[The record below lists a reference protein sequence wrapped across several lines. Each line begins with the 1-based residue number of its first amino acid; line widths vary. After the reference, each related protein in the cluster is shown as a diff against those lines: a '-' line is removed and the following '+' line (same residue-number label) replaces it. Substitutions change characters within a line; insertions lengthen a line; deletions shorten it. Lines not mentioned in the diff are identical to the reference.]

1 VAKHLQSGDKRAADH
16 FSSIL
21 YPTRRTA
28 LSLAI
33 AIALGMPGMV
43 QAQTAPAAEG
53 ELEEIVVTGIRA
65 GIESAIAVKQESMS
79 IVEAISAEDI
89 GKLPDTSIA
98 ESISRLPGLTSQRAE
113 GRASAISLRGT
124 DPGFT
129 TALLNGREQVSTG
142 DNRNVEFDQYPSE
155 LISQVVVF
163 KTPDSALVGQGL
175 AGTIDMRTV
184 RPLDYGKQ
192 AIVLNLRGEMNSND
206 DLGADSDDTGY
217 RASFSYIDQFM
228 DGKLGFAFGYAHLDS
243 PLATRGFGT
252 YEPWNAAGSSG
263 GAISCGGYATSG
275 LPANCVGNPGVSAGN
290 YTTNGMKVRA
300 DMGSTERDGLMA
312 SVQFAPNDMYTGVVD
327 LYYSTMDQTNNA
339 RSLEVN
345 LGGYPGPCCELDGKG
360 IFPDGTVFGYSDT
373 TVKND
378 TIVAGTLNNVVPL
391 VRNFLFTTEDEIFA
405 TGWRNEFTLNDTW
418 SMVADLS
425 YSNAT
430 RDQLQPEINAQY
442 ALLPLNGTAPR
453 NQYDTGTFQLRNN
466 SNMPS
471 LSFTR
476 DYTDPTQVL
485 VGPTIY
491 GSGYT
496 KKPRTEDELTS
507 FRVDATRTADDMW
520 WFESISFGANY
531 SDRSKEKESP
541 ETALST
547 NNVAYQI
554 DPKYLLR
561 DTNLNY
567 ADAGRVLALDVNG
580 VLREYFNPVVF
591 NRPVVGTNQGAN
603 IVGKFWTVEEKV
615 TTAYLRGDL
624 NHEISDSVTLR
635 GNAGLQVIYTDQSS
649 DSYRVDTKGTQDGA
663 DDVVLDTTDGKDYTD
678 VLPQINLAFLLP
690 DSQAVRF
697 GLSQQLARARMDQLK
712 ATEESGF
719 NFATGEPGGSG
730 GNARLDPWKAWAL
743 DVSYEKYFYENKG
756 YVSAAAFY
764 KDLDTYIYNQTTDGH
779 DFSALCATTP
789 DSAFPPGVTKQCTG
803 RFTQPVN
810 GEGGYLWGMEFAAS
824 LPFDVFS
831 DALDGFGAI
840 VSYSYTDSD
849 IEIQGSISSVATQNI
864 TLPGL
869 SQDVWNA
876 TLYYE
881 KYGFGARIAT
891 RYRSEYIGEVANFA
905 NERALR
911 YVDADMITDAQLS
924 YAFSGNAFEGLQV
937 LFQVNN
943 LTNEPY
949 IAYSE
954 NKQRLLDYQEYGT
967 QYLLGLNYRF

>member
-16 FSSIL
+16 SSSIL
-21 YPTRRTA
+21 DPTRRTA

-33 AIALGMPGMV
+33 AIALGLPGMV
-43 QAQTAPAAEG
+43 QAQEAPAAEG
-53 ELEEIVVTGIRA
+53 ALEEIIVTGIRA

-129 TALLNGREQVSTG
+129 TSLLNGREQVSTG

-155 LISQVVVF
+155 LISQVVVY
-163 KTPDSALVGQGL
+163 KTPDAQLVGQGL
-175 AGTIDMRTV
+175 AGTIDLRTV

-192 AIVLNLRGEMNSND
+192 AVALNIRGEMNSND
-206 DLGADSDDTGY
+206 NLGADSDDTGY

-243 PLATRGFGT
+243 PMATRGFGT

-263 GAISCGGYATSG
+263 GAASCGGGS
-275 LPANCVGNPGVSAGN
+275 PANCTNNPGIAAGN
-290 YTTNGMKVRA
+290 YVTNGMKVRA
-300 DMGSTERDGLMA
+300 DMGSTERDGVMA
-312 SVQFAPNDMYTGVVD
+312 SLQFAPNDMYTGVID
-327 LYYSTMDQTNNA
+327 LYYSTMDQTDNA
-339 RSLEVN
+339 RSIEVN
-345 LGGYPGPCCELDGKG
+345 LGGYPAPCCDG
-360 IFPDGTVFGYSDT
+360 IFPNGTVFGYSNT
-373 TVKND
+373 TVKAD
-378 TIVAGTLNNVVPL
+378 TIVAGTLNSAMPL

-405 TGWRNEFTLNDTW
+405 TGWRNEFQLSDEW
-418 SMVADLS
+418 SMVADIS
-425 YSNAT
+425 YSKAT

-442 ALLPLNGTAPR
+442 ALLPANGSAPR
-453 NQYDTGTFQLRNN
+453 NQYDTGTFQLRGNQD
-466 SNMPS
+466 MPL

-496 KKPRTEDELTS
+496 KKPHTEDELTS
-507 FRVDATRTADDMW
+507 FRLDATRTADMW
-520 WFESISFGANY
+520 WFQSVSFGANY
-531 SDRSKEKESP
+531 SDRSKQKESP
-541 ETALST
+541 ESGLST
-547 NNVAYQI
+547 IGGAAYQV
-554 DPKYLLR
+554 DPQFLLGN
-561 DTNLNY
+561 TNLNY
-567 ADAGRVLALDVNG
+567 ANAGQALALNVNG
-580 VLREYFNPVVF
+580 VLREYFQPIVY
-591 NRPVVGTNQGAN
+591 GTPETLSYLA
-603 IVGKFWTVEEKV
+603 GKFWTVNEKV

-624 NHEISDSVTLR
+624 SHDISDSVTLK
-635 GNAGLQVIYTDQSS
+635 GNVGVQVIYTDQSS
-649 DSYRVDTKGTQDGA
+649 DSFRVDTGA
-663 DDVVLDTTDGKDYTD
+663 GNAVYSISDGKDYTD
-678 VLPQINLAFLLP
+678 ILPQINLAFILP
-690 DSQAVRF
+690 NSQAIRV
-697 GLSQQLARARMDQLK
+697 GLAQELARARMDQLK

-730 GNARLDPWKAWAL
+730 GNARLDPWSAWAF
-743 DVSYEKYFYENKG
+743 DVSYEKYFAGNKG
-756 YVSAAAFY
+756 YVSAAGFY

-789 DSAFPPGVTKQCTG
+789 DTAFPPGVVKQCTG

-810 GEGGYLWGMEFAAS
+810 GEGGYLYGFEFAAS
-824 LPFDVFS
+824 VPFDLFAE
-831 DALDGFGAI
+831 ALDGFGAI

-849 IEIQGSISSVATQNI
+849 IEIQGNISSVSTQNI
-864 TLPGL
+864 PLPGL

-924 YAFSGNAFEGLQV
+924 YTFSGNMLEGLQV

-967 QYLLGLNYRF
+967 QYLFGLNYRF

>member
-1 VAKHLQSGDKRAADH
+1 MAKHLQSGDKRAADH

-43 QAQTAPAAEG
+43 QAQAAPAAEG

-155 LISQVVVF
+155 LISQVVVY
-163 KTPDSALVGQGL
+163 KTPDSQLVGQGL

-192 AIVLNLRGEMNSND
+192 TIALNIRGEMNSND
-206 DLGADSDDTGY
+206 NLGADSDDTGY

-228 DGKLGFAFGYAHLDS
+228 DGKLGLAFGYAHLDS

-263 GAISCGGYATSG
+263 GAASCGGGS
-275 LPANCVGNPGVSAGN
+275 PANCVNNPGITAGN
-290 YTTNGMKVRA
+290 YVTNGMKVRA

-312 SVQFAPNDMYTGVVD
+312 SLQFAPNDFYTGVVD

-345 LGGYPGPCCELDGKG
+345 LGGYPAPCCDGT
-360 IFPDGTVFGYSDT
+360 FPAGTVFGYSNT
-373 TVKND
+373 TVAAD
-378 TIVAGTLNNVVPL
+378 TIVAGTLNNVMPL

-405 TGWRNEFTLNDTW
+405 TGWRNEFTLNDEW
-418 SMVADLS
+418 SMVADIS
-425 YSNAT
+425 YSKAD

-442 ALLPLNGTAPR
+442 VPLPANGTAPR

-471 LSFTR
+471 LSFLR
-476 DYTDPTQVL
+476 DYTDPTQVQI
-485 VGPTIY
+485 GPTIY

-496 KKPRTEDELTS
+496 KKPHTEDELTS
-507 FRVDATRTADDMW
+507 FRLDATRTADMW
-520 WFESISFGANY
+520 WFDSVSFGANY
-531 SDRSKEKESP
+531 SDRTKEKESP
-541 ETALST
+541 ESGLST
-547 NNVAYQI
+547 IGGGYYQV
-554 DPKYLLR
+554 DQQFLLR
-561 DTNLNY
+561 NTNLNY
-567 ADAGRVLALDVNG
+567 ADAGQALALNVNG
-580 VLREYFNPVVF
+580 VLREYFNPVVW
-591 NRPVVGTNQGAN
+591 GTPQTLPYLA
-603 IVGKFWTVEEKV
+603 GKFWTVEEEV
-615 TTAYLRGDL
+615 ITAYVRGDL
-624 NHEISDSVTLR
+624 NHDISDSVSLR
-635 GNAGLQVIYTDQSS
+635 GNVGLQVIYTDQSS
-649 DSYRVDTKGTQDGA
+649 DSFRVDTGTNPDSVFGI
-663 DDVVLDTTDGKDYTD
+663 TDGKDYTD

-690 DSQAVRF
+690 DSQAVRL
-697 GLSQQLARARMDQLK
+697 GISQQLARARMDQLK

-730 GNARLDPWKAWAL
+730 GNAQLDPWKAWAL

-779 DFSALCATTP
+779 DFTALCETTP

-810 GEGGYLWGMEFAAS
+810 GDGGYLWGMEFAAS

-840 VSYSYTDSD
+840 LSYSYTDSD
-849 IEIQGSISSVATQNI
+849 IEIQGSVSSVANESI

-911 YVDADMITDAQLS
+911 FVDADMITDAQLS
-924 YAFSGNAFEGLQV
+924 YAFSGNMFEGLQI

>member
-1 VAKHLQSGDKRAADH
+1 MAKHLQSGVTRAADR
-16 FSSIL
+16 FSSIIH
-21 YPTRRTA
+21 PTRRTA
-28 LSLAI
+28 LSLAV
-33 AIALGMPGMV
+33 AVALGMPGMV
-43 QAQTAPAAEG
+43 LAQEAPAAEG
-53 ELEEIVVTGIRA
+53 DLEEIVVTGIRA

-155 LISQVVVF
+155 LISQVVVY
-163 KTPDSALVGQGL
+163 KTPDAQLVGQGL
-175 AGTIDMRTV
+175 AGTIDLRTV

-192 AIVLNLRGEMNSND
+192 AVVLNIRGEMNSND
-206 DLGADSDDTGY
+206 DLGADSDTNGY

-228 DGKLGFAFGYAHLDS
+228 DGKLGFAFGVAQLDS

-263 GAISCGGYATSG
+263 GAASCGGGS
-275 LPANCVGNPGVSAGN
+275 PNNCTNNPGITAGN
-290 YTTNGMKVRA
+290 YVTNGMKVRA
-300 DMGSTERDGLMA
+300 DMGSTERLGTMA
-312 SVQFAPNDMYTGVVD
+312 SIQFAPNDMYTGVVD
-327 LYYSTMDQTNNA
+327 LYYSTMDQTNDA

-345 LGGYPGPCCELDGKG
+345 LGGYPAPCCDGT
-360 IFPDGTVFGYSDT
+360 FPNGTVFGYSNTTIKADT
-373 TVKND
+373 V
-378 TIVAGTLNNVVPL
+378 VGGTLNNVMPL

-405 TGWRNEFTLNDTW
+405 TGWRNEIQLNDEW
-418 SMVADLS
+418 SMVADIS
-425 YSNAT
+425 YSKAT

-442 ALLPLNGTAPR
+442 ALLPANGSAPR
-453 NQYDTGTFQLRNN
+453 NQYDTGVFALRGN

-476 DYTDPTQVL
+476 DYTDPTKVL

-496 KKPRTEDELTS
+496 KKPHTEDELTS
-507 FRVDATRTADDMW
+507 FRLDATREAEMW
-520 WFESISFGANY
+520 WFQSVSFGANY

-541 ETALST
+541 ESALST
-547 NNVAYQI
+547 IGGGAYQI
-554 DPKYLLR
+554 DQSLLLPNM
-561 DTNLNY
+561 NLNY
-567 ADAGRVLALDVNG
+567 ADAGRALALNVNG
-580 VLREYFNPVVF
+580 VLREYFNPVVW
-591 NRPVVGTNQGAN
+591 GTPQQPGFSYLA
-603 IVGKFWTVEEKV
+603 GKFWTVEEKV

-624 NHEISDSVTLR
+624 SHDISDSVTMK
-635 GNAGLQVIYTDQSS
+635 GNVGLQVLYTDQSS
-649 DSYRVDTKGTQDGA
+649 DSFRVDTGA
-663 DDVVLDTTDGKDYTD
+663 GNKVYATTDGKDYTD
-678 VLPQINLAFLLP
+678 VLPQINLAFILP
-690 DSQAVRF
+690 DSQAIRV
-697 GLSQQLARARMDQLK
+697 GIAKEIARARMDQLK

-730 GNARLDPWKAWAL
+730 GNARLDPWEAL
-743 DVSYEKYFYENKG
+743 AFDVSYEKYFGDNKG
-756 YVSAAAFY
+756 YVSTAAFY

-779 DFSALCATTP
+779 DFTALCETTP
-789 DSAFPPGVTKQCTG
+789 DTAFPPGVVEQCTG

-810 GEGGYLWGMEFAAS
+810 GEGGYLWGLEFTAS
-824 LPFDVFS
+824 VPFDLFA
-831 DALDGFGAI
+831 DALEGFGAI

-849 IEIQGSISSVATQNI
+849 IEIQGSISSVSTQNI
-864 TLPGL
+864 PLPGL

-924 YAFSGNAFEGLQV
+924 YTFSGDMLEGLQV

>member
-1 VAKHLQSGDKRAADH
+1 VAKHLQSGDNRAER
-16 FSSIL
+16 FSSIIF
-21 YPTRRTA
+21 PARRTA
-28 LSLAI
+28 LSFAV
-33 AIALGMPGMV
+33 AVALGMPGMAM
-43 QAQTAPAAEG
+43 AQDAPAEG

-65 GIESAIAVKQESMS
+65 GIQSAIATKQESMS
-79 IVEAISAEDI
+79 IVESISAEDI

-155 LISQVVVF
+155 LISQVIVY
-163 KTPDSALVGQGL
+163 KTPDAALVGQGL
-175 AGTIDMRTV
+175 AGTIDLRTV

-192 AIVLNLRGEMNSND
+192 AVVLNLRGERNSND
-206 DLGADSDDTGY
+206 NLGADSDSDGY

-252 YEPWNAAGSSG
+252 YEPWNPAGGSG
-263 GAISCGGYATSG
+263 GAASCGGGA
-275 LPANCVGNPGVSAGN
+275 PDNCVNNPGIAAGN
-290 YTTNGMKVRA
+290 YVTNGMKVRA
-300 DMGSTERDGLMA
+300 DMGSTERDGVMA
-312 SVQFAPNDMYTGVVD
+312 ALQFAPNDMYTGVID

-345 LGGYPGPCCELDGKG
+345 LGGYPAPCCDGT
-360 IFPDGTVFGYSDT
+360 FPDGTVFGYSDT
-373 TVKND
+373 TVRND
-378 TIVAGTLNNVVPL
+378 TIVAGTLNNVMPL

-405 TGWRNEFTLNDTW
+405 TGWRNEFTLNDEW
-418 SMVADLS
+418 SMVADIS
-425 YSNAT
+425 YSKAT

-442 ALLPLNGTAPR
+442 VPLPANGSAPR
-453 NQYDTGTFQLRNN
+453 NQYDTGTFQLRGTG
-466 SNMPS
+466 NMPS
-471 LSFTR
+471 LSFLR
-476 DYTDPTQVL
+476 DYTDPSQVQI
-485 VGPTIY
+485 GPTIY
-491 GSGYT
+491 GAGYT

-507 FRVDATRTADDMW
+507 FRLDATRTADVW
-520 WFESISFGANY
+520 WFDSFSFGANY

-541 ETALST
+541 ESGLST
-547 NNVAYQI
+547 VGGGYLQI
-554 DPKYLLR
+554 DPRFLLR
-561 DTNLNY
+561 NTNLNY
-567 ADAGRVLALDVNG
+567 ADAGRALALNVNG
-580 VLREYFNPVVF
+580 VLREQFEPVVW
-591 NRPVVGTNQGAN
+591 GTPQTPGFAYLA
-603 IVGKFWTVEEKV
+603 GKFWTVEEEV
-615 TTAYLRGDL
+615 ITTYLRGDL
-624 NHEISDSVTLR
+624 NHDISDSVRLR
-635 GNAGLQVIYTDQSS
+635 GNAGVQVVYTDQSS
-649 DSYRVDTKGTQDGA
+649 DSFRVDTGA
-663 DDVVLDTTDGKDYTD
+663 GNAVFGVSDGKDYTD

-690 DSQAVRF
+690 DSQAVRV
-697 GLSQQLARARMDQLK
+697 GLAKEIARARMDQLK

-730 GNARLDPWKAWAL
+730 GNARLDPWEAWAL
-743 DVSYEKYFYENKG
+743 DLSYEKYFYDNKG

-779 DFSALCATTP
+779 DFTALCATTP
-789 DSAFPPGVTKQCTG
+789 DSAFPPGVVKQCTG

-810 GEGGYLWGMEFAAS
+810 GEGGFLWGMEFAAS
-824 LPFDVFS
+824 VPFDVFS
-831 DALDGFGAI
+831 EALDGFGAI

-924 YAFSGNAFEGLQV
+924 YAFSGNALDGLQV

-967 QYLLGLNYRF
+967 QYLLGLNYKFR